1 MFYLYSSVPNAA
13 QLPRILAEDVLTPEL
28 RSCEIRTRKSFK
40 LRLPKR
46 HPQENE
52 VRRPCTCPKMCT
64 AGSH

>member
-1 MFYLYSSVPNAA
+1 MFYLYPSVPNAA

-28 RSCEIRTRKSFK
+28 RACETRTRKSFK

-52 VRRPCTCPKMCT
+52 VRRPCTYPKMCT